1 MNYFLF
7 FLKTTSLLLLLS
19 ITTLVLSEEVI
30 LDVENDFDDDNV
42 EINNL
47 AVSIFGGFI
56 FFIGMVIM
64 LSLVYVYYKIDFNQS
79 MPQMIMTSIAKPT
92 LSSVPT
98 TTTQFPISLRMNSDR
113 ISSVLKTN
121 NESGSLNDKPK
132 KSKLKFEY
140 R

>member
-1 MNYFLF
+1 MKYFLF
-7 FLKTTSLLLLLS
+7 FLKTTSLLLLIS
-19 ITTLVLSEEVI
+19 ITTLVLSEEAI
-30 LDVENDFDDDNV
+30 SDVENDFDDDDD

-56 FFIGMVIM
+56 FFIGMVTM
-64 LSLVYVYYKIDFNQS
+64 LSLVYVYYKIDFNRS
-79 MPQMIMTSIAKPT
+79 MSQMIMTNIGKHP

-98 TTTQFPISLRMNSDR
+98 TTQFPTSLRMNLDR
-113 ISSVLKTN
+113 TSPVSKTN